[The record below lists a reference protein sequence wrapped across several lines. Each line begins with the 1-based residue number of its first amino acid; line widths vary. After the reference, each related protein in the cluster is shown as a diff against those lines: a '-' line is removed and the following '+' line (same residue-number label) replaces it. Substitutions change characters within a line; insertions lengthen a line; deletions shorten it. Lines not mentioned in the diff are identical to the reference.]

1 VFENLKRKMKLEQP
15 QSIRTVFFD
24 AGFTLLYPSPSILA
38 VCQQVCQQYGL
49 HIDANQL
56 QQGMESAEKFRLH
69 QVQSNRYIWADEQD
83 IAKFWLSYYRS
94 LLQPFMV
101 GHDEMLLDHLV
112 HTIAKEFEKH
122 TAWQLYPDVKPTL
135 KAFQAKGYRLGVISD
150 WNIALGPL
158 LRQLD
163 LTQYFDCLVISA
175 AARHAKPSPK
185 LYDMALE
192 RANSIPD
199 YTIHIGDSYIHD
211 VLGAR
216 SVGITP
222 ILLDRTDTL
231 TENKVDC
238 LLVHS
243 LYELLDLLEIK
254 KP

>member
-1 VFENLKRKMKLEQP
+1 MKLEQP

-24 AGFTLLYPSPSILA
+24 AGFTLLHPSPSIQV
-38 VCQQVCQQYGL
+38 VCQQVCQQRGL
-49 HIDANQL
+49 HVGPNQL
-56 QQGMESAEKFRLH
+56 EQGMDSAEKFRFRQL
-69 QVQSNRYIWADEQD
+69 QSNRYIWADEQD
-83 IAKFWLSYYRS
+83 IEKFWLSYYRNF
-94 LLQPFMV
+94 LQSFIAE
-101 GHDEMLLDHLV
+101 HDETRLDQIV
-112 HTIAKEFEKH
+112 HAITEEFRKH
-122 TAWQLYPDVKPTL
+122 TNWQLYPDVKPTL
-135 KAFQAKGYRLGVISD
+135 EAFRAKGYNLGIISD

-175 AARHAKPSPK
+175 VARHAKPSPT

-192 RANSIPD
+192 RANAIPD

-243 LYELLDLLEIK
+243 LYELLDLLEITR
-254 KP
+254 P